1 MKKPIVS
8 FDFDGTLSRP
18 DVQEFA
24 KELLDLG
31 VEVRVTTTRY
41 DDMHSH
47 KYGDDY
53 PPEQDD
59 LWSVVDRLGIPRH
72 HVRYTNMEWKY
83 TYLMGTAF
91 LFHLDDN
98 EHEFARARY
107 NSCKIPMIQ
116 VNGGGWQKKCMRIL
130 TKKAQDLL
138 IDVPVHPTPYSS

>member
-24 KELLDLG
+24 KELLELG

-53 PPEQDD
+53 PHNSDD
-59 LWSVVDRLGIPRH
+59 LWEVVEKLGIPKH
-72 HVRYTNMEWKY
+72 HVRFTNMEWKY
-83 TYLMGTAF
+83 HYLIGTAF

-107 NSCKIPMIQ
+107 NACKIPMIQ
-116 VNGGGWQKKCMRIL
+116 VNGGGWRKKCMGIL
-130 TKKAQDLL
+130 LKKVAELKTNVQ
-138 IDVPVHPTPYSS
+138 VQ